1 MNTNTKNIF
10 GTSDGFVLI
19 IRATRI
25 NNKLISGET
34 ISPVIYLVFLSQGG
48 LYFSNTKKYIEPL
61 VQDHSG
67 PPDRGSLGL
76 RPGLVPGA
84 TSASPRIIMVTSH
97 LTPHTS
103 PHCILYCSSLRQSR
117 VGPHFSLHSSALSLL
132 TISLSLYCIVRE
144 LW

>member
-1 MNTNTKNIF
+1 MFEFEYHLHNYWEIQHPLRTVGFQEYDGDVLWCMNTNTKNIF

-67 PPDRGSLGL
+67 PPDHRSLDL

-97 LTPHTS
+97 LTPQT
-103 PHCILYCSSLRQSR
+103 PRLT
-117 VGPHFSLHSSALSLL
+117 SLHPLL
-132 TISLSLYCIVRE
+132 
-144 LW
+144 